1 MRTFLRFLKPYRG
14 LCLLTLLVMALD
26 VAGALYLPTI
36 VADMINIGVAWGDL
50 DFILRKGGLMLG
62 VALVSGGGTLM
73 GCFLCARLSA
83 RIGRDMRNA
92 LYDKSLTFS
101 ASDFEGFG
109 TGSMITRTLNDVNV
123 VQQAFVWSVQ
133 MVLPVPLMC
142 VIGVLMAF
150 SIDHVMGLL
159 LIGITLVVILGAVLV
174 TRRASAIFARA
185 QRFLDRI
192 SVVVRE
198 NITGARVI
206 RAFNKATGEA
216 GRMRRSFTDYAQ
228 AAIQAN
234 TLFFVLESLAIF
246 FLNLCV
252 VAILWLG
259 GNRIGGGFMEI
270 GDITALTEYAVL
282 ILFYVM
288 MAQMVLMLL
297 PRAKVCLERIDAVLS
312 HRPEITDGAGS
323 LPKTEGEAVCAFQHA
338 WFRFAD
344 ADEAT
349 LQDLDFVLRR
359 GQTTAII
366 GSTGS
371 GKSTIAKLLLRFHD
385 VTQGAICFDGAD
397 LRTLRQE
404 DLRQRIAY
412 VPQKAWLFPGGGG
425 GPPPRPGGGP
435 GGLCGQPA
443 RGTPGPGGAG
453 GQELL
458 RGPEAAAG
466 HRPGPDQAGRPVHF
480 RRQLLRPG
488 LSDRRGPAPGPA
500 PGGGGQRRA
509 HHRPAGEHHRPRRP
523 DHCPGGWQGGGHRPP

>member
-1 MRTFLRFLKPYRG
+1 
-14 LCLLTLLVMALD
+14 
-26 VAGALYLPTI
+26 
-36 VADMINIGVAWGDL
+36 
-50 DFILRKGGLMLG
+50 
-62 VALVSGGGTLM
+62 
-73 GCFLCARLSA
+73 
-83 RIGRDMRNA
+83 
-92 LYDKSLTFS
+92 
-101 ASDFEGFG
+101 
-109 TGSMITRTLNDVNV
+109 
-123 VQQAFVWSVQ
+123 
-133 MVLPVPLMC
+133 
-142 VIGVLMAF
+142 
-150 SIDHVMGLL
+150 
-159 LIGITLVVILGAVLV
+159 
-174 TRRASAIFARA
+174 
-185 QRFLDRI
+185 
-192 SVVVRE
+192 
-198 NITGARVI
+198 
-206 RAFNKATGEA
+206 
-216 GRMRRSFTDYAQ
+216 MRRSFTDYAQ

-323 LPKTEGEAVCAFQHA
+323 LPQTEGEAVCAFQHA
-338 WFRFAD
+338 WFRFFAD

-412 VPQKAWLFPGGGG
+412 VPQKAWLFSGTVAGE
-425 GPPPRPGGGP
+425 PPPRQPPRQKQRGEEDLRHALAVAQAGFVDSLPGDSRP
-435 GGLCGQPA
+435 NPP
-443 RGTPGPGGAG
+443 RKAG

-466 HRPGPDQAGRPVHF
+466 HRPALP
-480 RRQLLRPG
+480 
-488 LSDRRGPAPGPA
+488 
-500 PGGGGQRRA
+500 
-509 HHRPAGEHHRPRRP
+509 
-523 DHCPGGWQGGGHRPP
+523 